1 MGGRPSKPSR
11 PRRAPNSAPPPPG
24 PPGPR
29 LGIPALLA
37 AAAEAERRLG
47 GRAALPFRVEGRR
60 GPADRPPPGSDLAV
74 ILASVALV
82 ESGGDPSARREEPA
96 LRDASLG
103 LCQLLRSTA
112 AWLRADLGFDA
123 YDADFARA
131 GPDALLLPH
140 VSLYLAGAYLAYL
153 AHYGGVPRTEEFA
166 VRCYNGGPPHGATL
180 PATGRYWSKYAEAK
194 ALVLQELCPLEVV
207 PGVGA
212 ADGDAG
218 EGGWHVVAPGDTLWG
233 IARLHQTSVAALL
246 RANPALAA
254 DPDRISPGTRV
265 RLPPP

>member
-1 MGGRPSKPSR
+1 MGGRSSKPGR
-11 PRRAPNSAPPPPG
+11 LGRAPGYAPPPPG
-24 PPGPR
+24 PPGPPGPG

-47 GRAALPFRVEGRR
+47 GRAVLPFRVEGRG
-60 GPADRPPPGSDLAV
+60 GPAGPPPPGSDLV
-74 ILASVALV
+74 VMLASVALV
-82 ESGGDPSARREEPA
+82 ESDGDPSARREEPA

-123 YDADFARA
+123 CDADFARA

-153 AHYGGVPRTEEFA
+153 ARYRGVQRTEEFA

-194 ALVLQELCPLEVV
+194 ALVLQELCP
-207 PGVGA
+207 PGAGA
-212 ADGDAG
+212 ADGDVG

-233 IARLHQTSVAALL
+233 IARLHRTSVAALL